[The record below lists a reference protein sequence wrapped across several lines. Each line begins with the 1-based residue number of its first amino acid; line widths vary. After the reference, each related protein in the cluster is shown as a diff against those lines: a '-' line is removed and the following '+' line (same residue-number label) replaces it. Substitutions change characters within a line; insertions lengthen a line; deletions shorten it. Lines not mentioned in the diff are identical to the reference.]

1 MNSKFILS
9 HEFMKSHP
17 LDAARILERLPIE
30 ETAIFLKNIPASLT
44 GNVIRLIDSEYAVQ
58 CFEYISIRGIVSI
71 FENLPLEIASI
82 YLRRMDTNLQM
93 NIINSLSPEI
103 ARPINTVLSFPEG
116 TAGALMDPR
125 VFTLPEDVT
134 VRESLKRLRK
144 HPQHVI
150 HFIYVVNRE
159 DKLVGFIN
167 IRELLL
173 SPLNTHIS
181 AVMHTKFIPLSAKL
195 NRQAILAHPGWYKF
209 HALPVVDNSGR
220 FLGVIGYRTLR
231 SLEYE
236 SMAESQ
242 EKIVNSTGHAL
253 GELYWLAIS
262 GIINGAGSFFK
273 DKTK

>member
-9 HEFMKSHP
+9 HQFLNSHP
-17 LDAARILERLPIE
+17 LDAARILEQLPIE
-30 ETAIFLKNIPASLT
+30 ETAIFLKNIPASPSA
-44 GNVIRLIDSEYAVQ
+44 NVVRLLDSEYAVR
-58 CFEYISIRGIVSI
+58 CLECIGIRGIVSI

-82 YLRRMDTNLQM
+82 YLRRMDTNLQI
-93 NIINSLSPEI
+93 NIIDSLSPEN
-103 ARPINTVLSFPEG
+103 AKPIKTVLYFPEG

-125 VFTLPEDVT
+125 VFTLPDDVT
-134 VRESLKRLRK
+134 VREALKRLRK

-150 HFIYVVNRE
+150 HFIYIVNRE

-167 IRELLL
+167 MRELLL

-195 NRQAILAHPGWYKF
+195 TRQAILVHPGWHEF
-209 HALPVVDNSGR
+209 HSLPVVDNSGR
-220 FLGVIGYRTLR
+220 FLGVIGYQTLR

-236 SMAESQ
+236 SMEKSQ
-242 EKIVNSTGHAL
+242 EKIVDSTGHAL
-253 GELYWLAIS
+253 GELYWIAIS
-262 GIINGAGSFFK
+262 GIINGAGSFFR